1 MATKR
6 QIKKKSIASSK
17 LLPKIS
23 SPNILNDSNELLTGS
38 EPKVPSKEE
47 FLENSIINGESSL
60 TVKDSVRG
68 TESSEYQQS
77 SPFTKQ
83 KLNEQPLKT
92 SYTESSLH
100 RVIYIGD
107 FSKIEIP
114 KNHFL
119 LDISV
124 LYSNRSIY
132 MEIESYISTNRNPIL
147 YIPDIRILQQDAVR
161 EIVAI
166 LKTTPLLGVIAKSD
180 SDQHVHPLLRYFL
193 KPIRHPLNIVSTDLL
208 GFVEYIRKGKIEQ
221 QSAEPEG
228 LENSSSFKQQEKR
241 IIEYIQELSDLGFIG
256 DVNPYYKK
264 LLTYN

>member
-6 QIKKKSIASSK
+6 QIKKKSIASAK

-38 EPKVPSKEE
+38 LDSQQNLSK
-47 FLENSIINGESSL
+47 ENSIINGEPSL
-60 TVKDSVRG
+60 T
-68 TESSEYQQS
+68 EYQQS

-83 KLNEQPLKT
+83 KINEQLLKT
-92 SYTESSLH
+92 SYVEGSLH
-100 RVIYIGD
+100 RVVYIGD

-193 KPIRHPLNIVSTDLL
+193 KPIRHPLNVVSTDLL

-228 LENSSSFKQQEKR
+228 LESSSSFKQQEKR